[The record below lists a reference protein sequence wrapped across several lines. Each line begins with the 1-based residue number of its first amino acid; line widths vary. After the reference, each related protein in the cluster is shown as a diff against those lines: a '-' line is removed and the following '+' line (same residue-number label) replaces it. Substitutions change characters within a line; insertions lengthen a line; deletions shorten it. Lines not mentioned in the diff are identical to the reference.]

1 MAVDSM
7 DVIRTL
13 RIQAWERAKGEL
25 ESIIATFL
33 SSPIEAEKYEKFK
46 KLTDSFVKTVEEEG
60 LQE

>member
-1 MAVDSM
+1 MAVDNM

-33 SSPIEAEKYEKFK
+33 SDPIEAEKYEKFK
-46 KLTDSFVKTVEEEG
+46 KLKDSFVETVEGEG